1 MRAINESGTPVNAS
15 IRRLFLV
22 SVFLFVSLFA
32 MLAYRQVIEAQ
43 DLADNPAN
51 TRKVYAQMRIDRG
64 LILASD
70 RSVLAQNRRQ
80 DDLYY
85 RTYPVGDLAP
95 QLIGY
100 SDPTYGQVGLEH
112 SQNDYLTGTADEVEL
127 VNLFDTLSGKE
138 KSGADIRLT
147 IDPKVQRTA
156 LAQLQQ
162 IGKQGAVVVLD
173 VKTGA
178 VVAMA
183 SNPTYDPN
191 QLAANWLQL
200 NSDPGAPLFNRA
212 TQGLYTPGSS
222 FKIITASAALESGK
236 YTPQSNF
243 VDATGTVDIGGFT
256 VHNYTP
262 VPFGPHTL
270 SDAVAKS
277 INTTFAQIGDQ
288 LGRDKLI
295 EYMQK
300 YGFYEK
306 PPFDLPPDEVSASGR
321 YQGGELLTPGAS
333 MDKAQVASMAFGQ
346 EQLQVTPL
354 QMAMVAQSIANGGKM
369 MRPYVVDSIADKHG
383 TVVKQASPEVYKT
396 PIQPGTAGE
405 LKDMMVQV
413 VNDGTGTKAKTS
425 KVQIA
430 AKTGTAEVTG
440 RGPNAWFVGFAPAD
454 NPRYAIAVVVED
466 SDAGGGIA
474 GPVMRETLLS
484 ALGL

>member
-1 MRAINESGTPVNAS
+1 MNSS

-22 SVFLFVSLFA
+22 AVILFASLFA
-32 MLAYRQVIEAQ
+32 MLAYRQVIQAQ
-43 DLADNPAN
+43 DLADNPQN
-51 TRKVYAQMRIDRG
+51 TRKVFAQMRIDRG
-64 LILASD
+64 LVLAND
-70 RSVLAQNRRQ
+70 KSVLAQNRKEE
-80 DDLYY
+80 DLYY
-85 RTYPVGDLAP
+85 RTYPAGDLAP
-95 QLIGY
+95 QLVGY

-112 SQNDYLTGTADEVEL
+112 SQNSYLTGTADEVEL
-127 VNLFDTLSGKE
+127 VNLFDTLSGKQ
-138 KSGADIRLT
+138 KSGADLRLT

-156 LAQLQQ
+156 LDQLQK
-162 IGKQGAVVVLD
+162 IGKRGAVVVLD
-173 VKTGA
+173 AKTGA

-191 QLAANWLQL
+191 QLAANWSQL
-200 NSDPGAPLFNRA
+200 NSDPDSPLFNRA

-222 FKIITASAALESGK
+222 FKIITASAALESGQFNPNSQFNDEK
-236 YTPQSNF
+236 
-243 VDATGTVDIGGFT
+243 GTIDIGGFT
-256 VHNYTP
+256 IHNYRAA
-262 VPFGPHTL
+262 PFGQHSL
-270 SDAVAKS
+270 AEAFSQS
-277 INTTFAQIGDQ
+277 INTTFAQVGDK

-306 PPFDLPPDEVSASGR
+306 PPFDLPADEVMESGR
-321 YQGGELLTPGAS
+321 YGNGELLPPGAP
-333 MDKAQVASMAFGQ
+333 MDRAQVASMAFGQ

-369 MRPYVVDSIADKHG
+369 MRPYVVDSVVDKHG
-383 TVVKQASPEVYKT
+383 TVVKQASPDVWKT
-396 PIQPGTAGE
+396 PIQPQTAND
-405 LKDMMVQV
+405 LKEMMVKV
-413 VNDGTGTKAKTS
+413 VNEGTGTKTKTS
-425 KVQIA
+425 KVQVA